1 MRKFVLVLS
10 TLAIVTACAKSRD
23 AAPAPPPPASSTP
36 SSTPPPAEAPK
47 PSTPPNAQAA
57 STDATGDQELTLDQ
71 ATDGLPKEGK
81 LTAEITTPQGT
92 IHCTLLPDAA
102 PKTVASFV
110 GLARGLRAFQDPASD
125 KWVKRPFFDG
135 LAFHRVIPG
144 FMIQGGDPISA
155 KYDDPRIGMGGPG
168 YTLPDEIAPDLKFDH
183 PGVLAMANTGPHTH
197 SGGSQFFITEKPY
210 PSLNGGYVV
219 FGQCD
224 DPKVVTA
231 IASVQKGANDK
242 PVTPV
247 TMKVV
252 ISRK

>member
-1 MRKFVLVLS
+1 MRPFIFISTVAILS
-10 TLAIVTACAKSRD
+10 ACAKSKD
-23 AAPAPPPPASSTP
+23 AAPAPPPSSAETKK
-36 SSTPPPAEAPK
+36 PPAAAEPPK
-47 PSTPPNAQAA
+47 PAAAPNAQAA
-57 STDATGDQELTLDQ
+57 STDAIGGDQELSLEQ
-71 ATDGLPKEGK
+71 ATEGLPKDGK

-110 GLARGLRAFQDPASD
+110 GLARGLRAFQDPATD

-135 LAFHRVIPG
+135 LAFHRVIPN
-144 FMIQGGDPISA
+144 FMIQGGDPLSA

-183 PGVLAMANTGPHTH
+183 PGVLAMANTGPGTH

-219 FGQCD
+219 FGQCE
-224 DPKVVTA
+224 DPDVVSK
-231 IASVQKGANDK
+231 IARVQKGAQDK

-252 ISRK
+252 ITKK